1 MKLNN
6 ISNTMAFQFSQC
18 VEPSLY
24 RMASIS
30 KPELYD
36 WKLCL
41 VGVKAAVF
49 TPLIVIVI
57 TITASF

>member
-1 MKLNN
+1 
-6 ISNTMAFQFSQC
+6 MAFQFSQC